1 MWCNRNL
8 EQSINKF
15 TAKRDLSQNDMLSQ
29 VSYDVKTVRRE
40 FSVSQVNKKWN
51 YQVNDLET
59 FYEMMLVL
67 FDEAQ
72 VSQDKNNTF

>member
-1 MWCNRNL
+1 
-8 EQSINKF
+8 
-15 TAKRDLSQNDMLSQ
+15 MLSQ

-40 FSVSQVNKKWN
+40 FSVSQVNKKRN
-51 YQVNDLET
+51 YQVNNLET

-72 VSQDKNNTF
+72 ISQDKNNTF

>member
-8 EQSINKF
+8 EQSIDKF

-72 VSQDKNNTF
+72 ISQDKNNTF

>member
-8 EQSINKF
+8 EQSIDKF
-15 TAKRDLSQNDMLSQ
+15 TAKRYLSQNDMLSQ

-72 VSQDKNNTF
+72 ISQDKNNTF

>member
-8 EQSINKF
+8 EQSIDKF

-51 YQVNDLET
+51 YQVNNLET

-72 VSQDKNNTF
+72 ISQDKNNTF

>member
-8 EQSINKF
+8 EQSIEKF

-59 FYEMMLVL
+59 FNEMMLVL

-72 VSQDKNNTF
+72 ISQDKNNTF